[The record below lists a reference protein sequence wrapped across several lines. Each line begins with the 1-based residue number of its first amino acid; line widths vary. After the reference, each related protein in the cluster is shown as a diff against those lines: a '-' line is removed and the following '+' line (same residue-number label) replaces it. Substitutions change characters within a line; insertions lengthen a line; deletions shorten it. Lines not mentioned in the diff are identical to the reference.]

1 MGSCIFGAAAGL
13 FPDGR
18 QTGSNSVTSAYPVI
32 PARRVASE
40 KSLHASTYP
49 LGQRPEKKQ
58 MYNFCGSPVG
68 GSFRMSNGRRGQ
80 ALAVI
85 LLFVFAWHSA
95 SFAQSAPVTNAQV
108 VMLGTGTP
116 LPDPQRS
123 GPSTAIVVNDMPYIV
138 DAGTGVVRRA
148 AAARDKGVKALEPT
162 NLRIAFLT
170 HLHADHTLGLPDL
183 ILTPWIMGR
192 KEPLELYGPSGTR
205 EMVAHIL
212 QAYDA
217 DIKTRTEGLEHSNR
231 TGYKVNVH
239 EIRPGVVYKDASV
252 TVKAFNA
259 YHGSPQDTFGYR
271 FETPGRVIVISGDAT
286 PKSDVLQNCAGCDVL
301 IHEVYTQASFDKVS
315 LEWKQYREAFHTST
329 RQLAEIANKAKPNL
343 LVLYHRA
350 NPGCDQARTQE
361 CREAGSEEQ
370 MLKEIRELYKGKV
383 TAGHDLDVF

>member
-1 MGSCIFGAAAGL
+1 MSDARK
-13 FPDGR
+13 R
-18 QTGSNSVTSAYPVI
+18 QV
-32 PARRVASE
+32 
-40 KSLHASTYP
+40 
-49 LGQRPEKKQ
+49 
-58 MYNFCGSPVG
+58 
-68 GSFRMSNGRRGQ
+68 
-80 ALAVI
+80 LAVI
-85 LLFVFAWHSA
+85 LLFVFARHSA
-95 SFAQSAPVTNAQV
+95 SSAQSVQGTKTQV

-123 GPSTAIVVNDMPYIV
+123 GPSTAIVVDDIPYIV

-192 KEPLELYGPSGTR
+192 KEPLELYGPPGTR

-212 QAYDA
+212 QAYDV
-217 DIKTRTEGLEHSNR
+217 DIKVRTEGLEHSNR

-239 EIRPGVVYKDASV
+239 EITPSVVYKDANI

-259 YHGSPQDTFGYR
+259 YHGSPQNTFGYR

-286 PKSDVLQNCAGCDVL
+286 AKSDMLQNCSGCDVL
-301 IHEVYTQASFDKVS
+301 IHEVYTQASFDRVS
-315 LEWKQYREAFHTST
+315 PEWKQYRQAFHTST
-329 RQLAEIANKAKPNL
+329 RQLAEIANKAKPKL

-361 CREAGSEEQ
+361 CPEAGSEEQ
-370 MLKEIRELYKGKV
+370 ALKEIRELYRGKV
-383 TAGHDLDVF
+383 VAGHDLDVF